1 MSVQRT
7 VGFEGIRLGKVD
19 WKMLSAALILTAAAA
34 TQATVEVARD
44 DNEAG
49 MKGLFKVTQFRAES
63 NADE

>member
-1 MSVQRT
+1 LEDAVNS
-7 VGFEGIRLGKVD
+7 
-19 WKMLSAALILTAAAA
+19 LILTDAAA

-44 DNEAG
+44 DHEAG

>member
-1 MSVQRT
+1 LEDAVNS
-7 VGFEGIRLGKVD
+7 
-19 WKMLSAALILTAAAA
+19 LILTAAAA

-63 NADE
+63 NVDE